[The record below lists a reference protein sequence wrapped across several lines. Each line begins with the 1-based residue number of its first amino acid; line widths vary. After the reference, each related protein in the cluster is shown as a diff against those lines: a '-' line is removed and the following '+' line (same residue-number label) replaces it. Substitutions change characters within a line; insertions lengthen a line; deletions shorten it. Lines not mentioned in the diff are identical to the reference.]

1 MTGLLTHPPHDI
13 SLHSPRCIVCT
24 ISKQQSQRRHNVL
37 LRMILQTF
45 LSFTMIERQ
54 PTPQRCHS
62 AGRITANLLLSFLA
76 VASII
81 PGAVPTSPAWPN
93 QNQVP
98 LVPAPSPP
106 KDHEFTLRH
115 VIHHGAHMYPKLHKR
130 LDVGLNDQLWV
141 MTEEQGERSKASAF
155 RARSRQTKIQRL
167 CDRSVA
173 VVNSLIST
181 ARLSGLDAMLAP
193 SSWRLDE
200 VDGPDIKDRDTIVSL
215 AMMAANA
222 YVQEPR
228 TGEWEN
234 VNGGY
239 NYSDSYGWE
248 GDGLRGH
255 IFADEGNSTIV
266 IAIKGT
272 TPAVFDG
279 AETTSNDK
287 ENDNLFFGCC
297 CGAGG
302 HYLWRKVC
310 ECATSAFS
318 CSQTCLVKA
327 LRMENRYYQAAIE
340 LYGNVT
346 EIYPNSQIWMSG
358 HSLGGAV
365 SSLLGLTFGL
375 PVTTFEAPGDALAVM
390 RLGLPAPPDS
400 HPGAPQSRKNTGAY
414 HFGHT
419 ADPIFMGT
427 CNSATSGCTIGGYA
441 MESQCHSGHVCV
453 YDTVKDK
460 SWRVGIGYHKIRGV
474 IKDVIEAYDEV
485 ATCVTDDEC
494 IDCFN
499 WKFFDG
505 NETEPVTS
513 STSLST
519 STLTRTTTC
528 HTPGECLIHS
538 SAFFFIANLLQ
549 GWWGCRDEDDP
560 TTTTS
565 TSSQTSTSATCSS
578 YGWFGQCLD
587 ETTAVAVPTAITST
601 SNLQRSAAG
610 RPNPPSQPIVATAT
624 STRSL

>member
-1 MTGLLTHPPHDI
+1 M
-13 SLHSPRCIVCT
+13 
-24 ISKQQSQRRHNVL
+24 
-37 LRMILQTF
+37 
-45 LSFTMIERQ
+45 ERQ
-54 PTPQRCHS
+54 HIPQICRS
-62 AGRITANLLLSFLA
+62 AGRVTANLLLSFLA
-76 VASII
+76 ASSII
-81 PGAVPTSPAWPN
+81 SGAASTSPAWPN

-106 KDHEFTLRH
+106 KDHDFTLRH
-115 VIHHGAHMYPKLHKR
+115 VFHHGTHVHPKLHKR
-130 LDVGLNDQLWV
+130 LDVGSNDELSV
-141 MTEEQGERSKASAF
+141 MAEEQDERSKPSSF
-155 RARSRQTKIQRL
+155 RVRSRRTKIQRL
-167 CDRSVA
+167 SDRRVA

-181 ARLSGLDAMLAP
+181 ARLSGLVATLAP

-200 VDGPDIKDRDTIVSL
+200 VDGPDIEDRDTVVTL
-215 AMMAANA
+215 AMMAANG
-222 YVQEPR
+222 YVGEPG
-228 TGEWEN
+228 TGEWED

-239 NYSDSYGWE
+239 NFSDSFGWE

-266 IAIKGT
+266 IALKGT

-302 HYLWRKVC
+302 HFLWRKVC
-310 ECATSAFS
+310 ECATSAFT

-346 EIYPNSQIWMSG
+346 ELYPNSEIWMSG

-375 PVTTFEAPGDALAVM
+375 PVTTFEAPGDALAAA

-427 CNSATSGCTIGGYA
+427 CNAATSGCTIGGYA
-441 MESQCHSGHVCV
+441 METQCHSGHVCV

-460 SWRVGIGYHKIRGV
+460 GWRVGIGNHKIRGV
-474 IKDVIEAYDEV
+474 IATVIKAYDEV
-485 ATCVTDDEC
+485 ASCVTDDEC
-494 IDCFN
+494 FDCFN
-499 WKFFDG
+499 WKFIESNGTD
-505 NETEPVTS
+505 PITS
-513 STSLST
+513 STSSPT
-519 STLTRTTTC
+519 SALTRTTTC
-528 HTPGECLIHS
+528 HTPGEYSIHS
-538 SAFFFIANLLQ
+538 FAFFLMTDLVQ
-549 GWWGCRDEDDP
+549 GWWGCRDVDDP
-560 TTTTS
+560 TTTS
-565 TSSQTSTSATCSS
+565 TSSQTSTSVTCSS

-587 ETTAVAVPTAITST
+587 ITTSFTST
-601 SNLQRSAAG
+601 TTIDVLTAATSVSSLLRPAAG
-610 RPNPPSQPIVATAT
+610 RPNPPSHPIIATAST
-624 STRSL
+624 TRSV